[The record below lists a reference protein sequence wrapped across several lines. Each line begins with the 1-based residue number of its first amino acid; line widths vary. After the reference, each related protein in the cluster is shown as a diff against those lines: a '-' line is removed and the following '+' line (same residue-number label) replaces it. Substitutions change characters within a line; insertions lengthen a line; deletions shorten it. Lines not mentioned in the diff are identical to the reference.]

1 MDSKLDRQ
9 RERRA
14 KEKAEWDAYN
24 NTPERKAEK
33 KILDA
38 LIKKE
43 KKDRKDYLNKQYYKQ
58 HKKTTIKPLTA
69 EQKQE
74 VKNSPPGPMQ
84 KIICECGK
92 IYTRKNK
99 IQHEKSMFHRQFL
112 EDLRY
117 KKQEEKKQEEK
128 KQ

>member
-14 KEKAEWDAYN
+14 RAKAELAAYE
-24 NTPERKAEK
+24 NTPERKEQK
-33 KILDA
+33 RQLDI

-58 HKKTTIKPLTA
+58 HKKTTVKPLTA

-74 VKNSPPGPMQ
+74 VKNSPPGSMQ
-84 KIICECGK
+84 KIICDCGK
-92 IYTRKNK
+92 IFTRKNK

-112 EDLRY
+112 EDLRF
-117 KKQEEKKQEEK
+117 KQQEEKKQESK
-128 KQ
+128 RQ

>member
-1 MDSKLDRQ
+1 MDSKQQRQ

-14 KEKAEWDAYN
+14 KAKAKWKAYE
-24 NTPERKAEK
+24 NTPEQKEQKRQ
-33 KILDA
+33 LDI

-43 KKDRKDYLNKQYYKQ
+43 KKDRKDHLNKQYYKQ

-74 VKNSPPGPMQ
+74 VKDSPPGPMQ
-84 KIICECGK
+84 KIICDCGK

-99 IQHEKSMFHRQFL
+99 LQHENSMFHKQYL
-112 EDLRY
+112 ENSKY
-117 KKQEEKKQEEK
+117 EKKESERQ
-128 KQ
+128 Q

>member
-14 KEKAEWDAYN
+14 RAKAEWTAYE
-24 NTPERKAEK
+24 NTPERKEQK
-33 KILDA
+33 RQLDI

-43 KKDRKDYLNKQYYKQ
+43 RKDRKDYLNKQYYKQ

-74 VKNSPPGPMQ
+74 IKNSPPGSMQ
-84 KIICECGK
+84 KLICECGK

-99 IQHEKSMFHRQFL
+99 IQHEKSMFHRQYL
-112 EDLRY
+112 EDLRF
-117 KKQEEKKQEEK
+117 KQQEEKKRES

>member
-14 KEKAEWDAYN
+14 KAKAEWQAYE
-24 NTPERKAEK
+24 NTPERKEQK
-33 KILDA
+33 RQLDI

-74 VKNSPPGPMQ
+74 IKNSPPGPMQ
-84 KIICECGK
+84 KILCDCGK

-112 EDLRY
+112 EDLRF
-117 KKQEEKKQEEK
+117 KQQEEKKRES
-128 KQ
+128 KQQ

>member
-14 KEKAEWDAYN
+14 KVKAEWAVYD

-33 KILDA
+33 RELNI

-58 HKKTTIKPLTA
+58 HKKTTIKPLSV

-74 VKNSPPGPMQ
+74 VKNSLPGPMQ

-92 IYTRKNK
+92 IFTRKNK
-99 IQHEKSMFHRQFL
+99 IQHLKSMFHRQYL
-112 EDLRY
+112 EDSRF
-117 KKQEEKKQEEK
+117 KQQEEKKQ
-128 KQ
+128 

>member
-14 KEKAEWDAYN
+14 KAKAEWKAYE

-74 VKNSPPGPMQ
+74 VKNSPPGSMQ

-92 IYTRKNK
+92 IFTRKNK
-99 IQHEKSMFHRQFL
+99 IQHEKSMFHRQYL
-112 EDLRY
+112 EDSRF
-117 KKQEEKKQEEK
+117 KQQEEKKQESK
-128 KQ
+128 RQ

>member
-14 KEKAEWDAYN
+14 RVKAEWKAYE
-24 NTPERKAEK
+24 NTPERKEQK
-33 KILDA
+33 RQLDI

-69 EQKQE
+69 EQKEE

-112 EDLRY
+112 EDLRF
-117 KKQEEKKQEEK
+117 KQQEEKKQESK
-128 KQ
+128 RQ